1 VVSLI
6 LGGRLTRRLKAFP
19 VRVLVYFHISRLPGV
34 DVPGATLLFAF
45 PIPWKLVPFCTLL
58 KEMQS
63 YPLGCGR
70 FVSVRGAPMIQ
81 PNYVWHKSYVHA
93 VLETNPKLKFL
104 QVSEALTAIEQR
116 RLSFV
121 GTFEER
127 WALANAEEVIK
138 ALVSEWDT
146 EVVC

>member
-1 VVSLI
+1 
-6 LGGRLTRRLKAFP
+6 
-19 VRVLVYFHISRLPGV
+19 
-34 DVPGATLLFAF
+34 
-45 PIPWKLVPFCTLL
+45 
-58 KEMQS
+58 
-63 YPLGCGR
+63 
-70 FVSVRGAPMIQ
+70 MIQ
-81 PNYVWHKSYVHA
+81 PNYAWHQSYVHA

-138 ALVSEWDT
+138 VVVSEWDI